1 MLSCKTSEFKI
12 FLWRNGAVIALD
24 QRSSGSLK
32 SWSRDDFVAGREQ
45 MYSNATVII
54 MLPNNDV
61 VLGLDFNPSLLLNRV
76 VNYKDIM
83 FTFHK
88 TFLVSIHGVHCSLL
102 GKFLDR

>member
-1 MLSCKTSEFKI
+1 MYIKLGYHVKLRSFRFLSEM
-12 FLWRNGAVIALD
+12 WRNGAVIPLD

-32 SWSRDDFVAGREQ
+32 SWSRDNLVAGREQ
-45 MYSNATVII
+45 MYSNA
-54 MLPNNDV
+54 PNNYV

-76 VNYKDIM
+76 VNYKDM

-102 GKFLDR
+102 GHS